1 MKKIISL
8 LFFALAFLAA
18 PVFAADFPTVNVV
31 FDSGKTDLPAGADAT
46 IKIAAEFL
54 KANKDAK
61 LKISGFVDDSGDMA
75 KNKELAKLRAFAV
88 RDAIK
93 AAGAAETQ
101 VVLQKPDDIVAGKG
115 EAARRVDVALF
126 KEAEMAAGAAAAGV
140 AAAAAAATPAAGTAA
155 AVAVVAAPAAAASAP
170 PAPVPNKGDT
180 AWMMVA
186 TLLVILMTV
195 PGLALFYGGLVRSK
209 NMLSVLMQVMVTFS
223 LIVVLW
229 FIYGYS
235 FAFTEGN
242 KFIGGTDRLMMKGIW
257 DNVAGTF
264 ANAATFSKGVV
275 IPEIVFAA
283 FQATFAGITCCLIV
297 GAFAERIKFSAALLF
312 MVIWFTFSYL
322 PIAHMVWFWAGPDAY
337 ATKEVVEKVNATAG
351 MIWQWGALDFAGGT
365 VVHINAGVAGLVG
378 AYVIGKRVGY
388 GKEAM
393 APHSLTLTMVGAAL
407 LWVGWFGFNAGS
419 ALEAN
424 GFAALA
430 FINTFA
436 ATAAAVLAW
445 ITGEALSRG
454 KASMLGAA
462 SGAVAG
468 LVAITPAAGNVGPG
482 GALII
487 GALAGFVCLWG
498 VNGLKRM
505 LGADDSLDVFGVHGL
520 GGILGA
526 LLTGVFA
533 SPSLGGPSMMGDWV
547 TATMVTPADYSI
559 AAQVWVQAKA
569 VLVTVLWSAVVS
581 FIAFKLVDLV
591 IGLRVTEEE
600 EREGLDISSHGETAY
615 SR

>member
-1 MKKIISL
+1 MLEHLKMKKLFVNLALGLSL
-8 LFFALAFLAA
+8 FWGGSAAFPQAAA
-18 PVFAADFPTVNVV
+18 PAAPEAAA
-31 FDSGKTDLPAGADAT
+31 SAAAPADA
-46 IKIAAEFL
+46 
-54 KANKDAK
+54 
-61 LKISGFVDDSGDMA
+61 
-75 KNKELAKLRAFAV
+75 
-88 RDAIK
+88 K
-93 AAGAAETQ
+93 AAAPAT
-101 VVLQKPDDIVAGKG
+101 
-115 EAARRVDVALF
+115 
-126 KEAEMAAGAAAAGV
+126 
-140 AAAAAAATPAAGTAA
+140 ATPA
-155 AVAVVAAPAAAASAP
+155 AAPAAAASAP
-170 PAPVPNKGDT
+170 PKPVPNKGDT

-186 TLLVILMTV
+186 TLLVILMTL

-229 FIYGYS
+229 VIYGYS

-242 KFIGGTDRLMMKGIW
+242 KFIGGTDRLMLKGIW

-264 ANAATFSKGVV
+264 ENAATFSKGVY

-283 FQATFAGITCCLIV
+283 FQATFAGITCCLIA
-297 GAFAERIKFSAALLF
+297 GSFAERIKFSAVLAF
-312 MVIWFTFSYL
+312 MTLWFTFSYL
-322 PIAHMVWFWAGPDAY
+322 PIAHMVWFWMGPDAY
-337 ATKEVVEKVNATAG
+337 ATKDVVDAMNAKAG
-351 MIWQWGALDFAGGT
+351 MLWQWGALDFAGGT
-365 VVHINAGVAGLVG
+365 VVHINAAMAGLVG
-378 AYVIGKRVGY
+378 AFMIGKRIGY

-430 FINTFA
+430 FINTFV
-436 ATAAAVLAW
+436 ATAAAVLSW
-445 ITGEALSRG
+445 CVGEAMHKG

-482 GALII
+482 GALVI
-487 GALAGFVCLWG
+487 GLLAGFVCLWG

-505 LGADDSLDVFGVHGL
+505 LGADDSLDVFGVHGV

-533 SPSLGGPSMMGDWV
+533 SPSLGGPSAMNDWV
-547 TATMVTPADYSI
+547 TATMMTPAEYSI
-559 AAQVWVQAKA
+559 ASQVWIQAKA
-569 VLVTVLWSAVVS
+569 VFVTVVWSGVVS
-581 FIAFKLVDLV
+581 FVAFKLVDLV
-591 IGLRVTEEE
+591 IGLRVSEED

-615 SR
+615 NR